1 MNGGSLNTKSRLKSI
16 IAADKC
22 QRQAQT
28 TPQESTRDDGS
39 AYKASKEKECYVIL
53 IMTEAAIMN
62 RDVGETS
69 AVEFCGTVSKAE
81 YSAQTVSR

>member
-1 MNGGSLNTKSRLKSI
+1 MMVRRI
-16 IAADKC
+16 
-22 QRQAQT
+22 RPAQ
-28 TPQESTRDDGS
+28 
-39 AYKASKEKECYVIL
+39 EKECYVIL

-81 YSAQTVSR
+81 YSAQTVYR

>member
-16 IAADKC
+16 S
-22 QRQAQT
+22 QRINVNVKAQT